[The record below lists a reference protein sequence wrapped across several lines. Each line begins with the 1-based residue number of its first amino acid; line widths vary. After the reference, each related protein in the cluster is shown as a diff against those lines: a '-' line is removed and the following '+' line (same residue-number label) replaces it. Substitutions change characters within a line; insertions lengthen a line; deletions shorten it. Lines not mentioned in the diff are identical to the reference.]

1 MTKVNGQNF
10 TVSRDLFFLCDSV
23 FASVVEGDAN
33 AKTKVPHTMISLL
46 QLLSGEPSPTTKR
59 SNKNC
64 YGLRHFT
71 ELAK

>member
-33 AKTKVPHTMISLL
+33 AKTKDPHAMISLL
-46 QLLSGEPSPTTKR
+46 
-59 SNKNC
+59 
-64 YGLRHFT
+64 
-71 ELAK
+71 